1 MRTGGLMCGATYLFE
16 EGPIRALARSVPNG
30 AISMRAT
37 LRLSALTL
45 LGLFFSMAPALAQ
58 SAGPDEAV
66 QPNGTVR
73 QNLALTAG
81 QRSAIYNVVIR
92 ERAKPHA
99 DQIAVAVGAPVPP
112 TIDLVDLPDQA
123 TADNPSAA
131 LLKYAMVHGD
141 VVVVDPVAMRVVDV
155 IRNGT
160 KP

>member
-1 MRTGGLMCGATYLFE
+1 MRN
-16 EGPIRALARSVPNG
+16 I
-30 AISMRAT
+30 
-37 LRLSALTL
+37 LRLSVAAL
-45 LGLFFSMAPALAQ
+45 LGLFFSVAAALAQ
-58 SAGPDEAV
+58 SAGPDEAI

-81 QRSAIYNVVIR
+81 QRSAIYNIVIR
-92 ERAKPHA
+92 QRAKPHA
-99 DQIAVAVGAPVPP
+99 DPMSIAVGAPVPP

-123 TADNPSAA
+123 TVNNPSTA

-155 IRNGT
+155 IRNGV

>member
-1 MRTGGLMCGATYLFE
+1 MRNV
-16 EGPIRALARSVPNG
+16 S
-30 AISMRAT
+30 
-37 LRLSALTL
+37 RLSALALFGL
-45 LGLFFSMAPALAQ
+45 LFSIAPALAQ
-58 SAGPDEAV
+58 SAVPDEAV
-66 QPNGTVR
+66 QPNGTLR
-73 QNLALTAG
+73 QTLALTAG
-81 QRSAIYNVVIR
+81 QRSAIYNIVIR

-99 DQIAVAVGAPVPP
+99 DQIAIAVGAPVPP

-155 IRNGT
+155 IRNGA

>member
-1 MRTGGLMCGATYLFE
+1 MRN
-16 EGPIRALARSVPNG
+16 I
-30 AISMRAT
+30 
-37 LRLSALTL
+37 LRLSAAAL
-45 LGLFFSMAPALAQ
+45 LGLFFGIAPALAQ
-58 SAGPDEAV
+58 SAGPDEAI

-81 QRSAIYNVVIR
+81 QRSAIYNIVIR
-92 ERAKPHA
+92 QRAKPHA
-99 DQIAVAVGAPVPP
+99 EQISVAVGAPVPP

-123 TADNPSAA
+123 TANNPSAA

-155 IRNGT
+155 IRNGV

>member
-1 MRTGGLMCGATYLFE
+1 MRN
-16 EGPIRALARSVPNG
+16 I
-30 AISMRAT
+30 
-37 LRLSALTL
+37 LRLSAAAL
-45 LGLFFSMAPALAQ
+45 LGLFFGIAPALAQ
-58 SAGPDEAV
+58 SAGPDEAI
-66 QPNGTVR
+66 QPDGTLR

-81 QRSAIYNVVIR
+81 QRSAIYNIVIR
-92 ERAKPHA
+92 QRAKPHA
-99 DQIAVAVGAPVPP
+99 DQISVAVGAPVPP

-155 IRNGT
+155 IRNGA

>member
-1 MRTGGLMCGATYLFE
+1 MRN
-16 EGPIRALARSVPNG
+16 I
-30 AISMRAT
+30 
-37 LRLSALTL
+37 LRLSVAAL
-45 LGLFFSMAPALAQ
+45 LGLFFSVAAALAQ
-58 SAGPDEAV
+58 SAGPDEAI
-66 QPNGTVR
+66 QPDGTLR

-81 QRSAIYNVVIR
+81 QRSAIYNIVIR
-92 ERAKPHA
+92 QRAKPHA
-99 DQIAVAVGAPVPP
+99 DPMSIAVGAPVPP

-155 IRNGT
+155 IRNGA

>member
-1 MRTGGLMCGATYLFE
+1 MRN
-16 EGPIRALARSVPNG
+16 I
-30 AISMRAT
+30 
-37 LRLSALTL
+37 LRFSAAAL
-45 LGLFFSMAPALAQ
+45 LGLFFGIAPALAQ

-66 QPNGTVR
+66 QPNGTVT
-73 QNLALTAG
+73 QTLALTAG
-81 QRSAIYNVVIR
+81 QRSAIYYIVIR
-92 ERAKPHA
+92 QRAKPHA

-112 TIDLVDLPDQA
+112 TIDLVDLPEQA

-155 IRNGT
+155 IRNGA

>member
-1 MRTGGLMCGATYLFE
+1 MRN
-16 EGPIRALARSVPNG
+16 I
-30 AISMRAT
+30 
-37 LRLSALTL
+37 LRFSAAAL
-45 LGLFFSMAPALAQ
+45 LGLFFGIAPALAQ

-66 QPNGTVR
+66 QPNGTVT
-73 QNLALTAG
+73 QTLALTAG
-81 QRSAIYNVVIR
+81 QRSAIYNIVIR
-92 ERAKPHA
+92 QRAKPHA

-112 TIDLVDLPDQA
+112 TIDLADLPEQA

-155 IRNGT
+155 IRNGA

>member
-1 MRTGGLMCGATYLFE
+1 MRN
-16 EGPIRALARSVPNG
+16 I
-30 AISMRAT
+30 
-37 LRLSALTL
+37 LRLSVAAL
-45 LGLFFSMAPALAQ
+45 LGLFFSVAAALAQ
-58 SAGPDEAV
+58 SAGLDEAI
-66 QPNGTVR
+66 QPDGTLR

-81 QRSAIYNVVIR
+81 QRSAIYNIVIR
-92 ERAKPHA
+92 QRAKPHA
-99 DQIAVAVGAPVPP
+99 DPMSIAVGAPVPP

-155 IRNGT
+155 IRNGA

>member
-1 MRTGGLMCGATYLFE
+1 MRNILGF
-16 EGPIRALARSVPNG
+16 
-30 AISMRAT
+30 
-37 LRLSALTL
+37 SAAAL
-45 LGLFFSMAPALAQ
+45 LGLFLGIAPALAQ
-58 SAGPDEAV
+58 SAGPEETV
-66 QPNGTVR
+66 QPNGTLR

-81 QRSAIYNVVIR
+81 QRSAIYNIVIR
-92 ERAKPHA
+92 QRANPHA

-155 IRNGT
+155 IRNGA

>member
-1 MRTGGLMCGATYLFE
+1 MRN
-16 EGPIRALARSVPNG
+16 I
-30 AISMRAT
+30 
-37 LRLSALTL
+37 LRFSAAAL
-45 LGLFFSMAPALAQ
+45 LGLFFGMAPALAQ

-66 QPNGTVR
+66 QPNGTVA
-73 QNLALTAG
+73 QTLALTAG
-81 QRSAIYNVVIR
+81 QRSAIYNIVIR

-99 DQIAVAVGAPVPP
+99 DQITVAVGAPVPP

-155 IRNGT
+155 IRNGA

>member
-1 MRTGGLMCGATYLFE
+1 MRN
-16 EGPIRALARSVPNG
+16 I
-30 AISMRAT
+30 
-37 LRLSALTL
+37 LRFSLPAL
-45 LGLFFSMAPALAQ
+45 LGLFFGIAPALAQ

-73 QNLALTAG
+73 QTLPLTAG
-81 QRSAIYNVVIR
+81 QRSAIYNIVIR
-92 ERAKPHA
+92 ERVKPHA
-99 DQIAVAVGAPVPP
+99 DQIIVTVGAPVPP

-123 TADNPSAA
+123 TVNNPSAA

-155 IRNGT
+155 IRNGA

>member
-1 MRTGGLMCGATYLFE
+1 MQNFLRFSAAALFGLLF
-16 EGPIRALARSVPNG
+16 A
-30 AISMRAT
+30 
-37 LRLSALTL
+37 
-45 LGLFFSMAPALAQ
+45 MAPALAQ
-58 SAGPDEAV
+58 SAGPDEAI

-81 QRSAIYNVVIR
+81 QRSAIYDIVIR
-92 ERAKPHA
+92 QRAKPYA
-99 DQIAVAVGAPVPP
+99 NQIIVTVGAPVPP
-112 TIDLVDLPDQA
+112 TIDLVDLPVQA

-155 IRNGT
+155 IRNGV

>member
-1 MRTGGLMCGATYLFE
+1 MRN
-16 EGPIRALARSVPNG
+16 I
-30 AISMRAT
+30 
-37 LRLSALTL
+37 LRVSLPAL
-45 LGLFFSMAPALAQ
+45 LGLFFGIAPALAQ

-73 QNLALTAG
+73 QTVALTAG
-81 QRSAIYNVVIR
+81 QRSAIYDIVIR
-92 ERAKPHA
+92 ERVKPHA

-112 TIDLVDLPDQA
+112 TIELVDLPDQA

-155 IRNGT
+155 IRNGV

>member
-1 MRTGGLMCGATYLFE
+1 MHNMLKF
-16 EGPIRALARSVPNG
+16 
-30 AISMRAT
+30 
-37 LRLSALTL
+37 SAAAL
-45 LGLFFSMAPALAQ
+45 LGLFFGIAPALAQ

-66 QPNGTVR
+66 QPNGTLR

-81 QRSAIYNVVIR
+81 QRSAIYNIVIR
-92 ERAKPHA
+92 QRAKPHA
-99 DQIAVAVGAPVPP
+99 DQIAVAVGAPVTP

-155 IRNGT
+155 IHSSA

>member
-1 MRTGGLMCGATYLFE
+1 MRN
-16 EGPIRALARSVPNG
+16 I
-30 AISMRAT
+30 
-37 LRLSALTL
+37 LRFSLPTL
-45 LGLFFSMAPALAQ
+45 LGLLFGIAPALAQ

-73 QNLALTAG
+73 QTVALTAG
-81 QRSAIYNVVIR
+81 QRSAIYNIVIR
-92 ERAKPHA
+92 ERVKPHA
-99 DQIAVAVGAPVPP
+99 DQIIVTVGAPVPP

-123 TADNPSAA
+123 TVNNPSAA

-155 IRNGT
+155 IRNGA

>member
-1 MRTGGLMCGATYLFE
+1 MR
-16 EGPIRALARSVPNG
+16 N
-30 AISMRAT
+30 T
-37 LRLSALTL
+37 LRLSAAAL
-45 LGLFFSMAPALAQ
+45 LGLFFGIAPALAQ
-58 SAGPDEAV
+58 SAGPDEAI

-81 QRSAIYNVVIR
+81 QRSAIYNIVIR
-92 ERAKPHA
+92 QRAKPHA
-99 DQIAVAVGAPVPP
+99 EQISIAVGAPVPP

-155 IRNGT
+155 IRNGV

>member
-1 MRTGGLMCGATYLFE
+1 MRNIVRFS
-16 EGPIRALARSVPNG
+16 ALA
-30 AISMRAT
+30 
-37 LRLSALTL
+37 LF
-45 LGLFFSMAPALAQ
+45 GLIFGITPALAQ
-58 SAGPDEAV
+58 SVGPDEAI
-66 QPNGTVR
+66 QPDGTLR

-81 QRSAIYNVVIR
+81 QRSAIYNIVIR

-112 TIDLVDLPDQA
+112 TIVLVDLPDQA

-131 LLKYAMVHGD
+131 FLKYAMVHGD

>member
-1 MRTGGLMCGATYLFE
+1 MRN
-16 EGPIRALARSVPNG
+16 I
-30 AISMRAT
+30 
-37 LRLSALTL
+37 LRFSLPAL
-45 LGLFFSMAPALAQ
+45 LGLLFGIAPALAQ

-73 QNLALTAG
+73 QTLPLTAG
-81 QRSAIYNVVIR
+81 QRSAIYNIVIR
-92 ERAKPHA
+92 ERVKPHA
-99 DQIAVAVGAPVPP
+99 DQIIVTVGAPVPP

-123 TADNPSAA
+123 TVNNPSAA

-155 IRNGT
+155 IRNGA

>member
-1 MRTGGLMCGATYLFE
+1 MR
-16 EGPIRALARSVPNG
+16 N
-30 AISMRAT
+30 T
-37 LRLSALTL
+37 LRLSAAAL
-45 LGLFFSMAPALAQ
+45 LGLFFGIAPALAQ
-58 SAGPDEAV
+58 SAGPDEAI

-81 QRSAIYNVVIR
+81 QRSAIYNIVIR
-92 ERAKPHA
+92 QRAKPHA
-99 DQIAVAVGAPVPP
+99 EQISIAVGAPVPP

-155 IRNGT
+155 IRNGA

>member
-1 MRTGGLMCGATYLFE
+1 MRN
-16 EGPIRALARSVPNG
+16 I
-30 AISMRAT
+30 
-37 LRLSALTL
+37 LRFSLPTL
-45 LGLFFSMAPALAQ
+45 LGLLFGIAPALAQ

-73 QNLALTAG
+73 QTLPLTAG
-81 QRSAIYNVVIR
+81 QRSAIYNIVIR

-99 DQIAVAVGAPVPP
+99 DQIIVTVGAPVPP

-123 TADNPSAA
+123 TVNNPSAA

-155 IRNGT
+155 IRNGA